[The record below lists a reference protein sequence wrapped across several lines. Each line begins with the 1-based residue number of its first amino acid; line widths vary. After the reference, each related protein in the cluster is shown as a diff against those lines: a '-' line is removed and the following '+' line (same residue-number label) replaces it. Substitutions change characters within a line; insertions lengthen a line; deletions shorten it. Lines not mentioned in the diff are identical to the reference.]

1 MREPFP
7 PADLPEDEDEDDS
20 ASNGD
25 YQQDSMWPH
34 DYGGHNEEIIRI
46 EYEKKVPFIRR
57 KDEVLNL
64 QENTLK
70 MVVEPQKY
78 TQGTMIH
85 LRYSKVNED
94 PMEDPPRD
102 KDVREYMT
110 ASAPSTA
117 SDAAIRRPEH
127 LAFPLLQ
134 KAQEIELG
142 GLSKGWYLVR
152 GEAVRTDDNTVLER
166 DCLWARI
173 FEAREEGRDDSFGM
187 YI

>member
-1 MREPFP
+1 
-7 PADLPEDEDEDDS
+7 
-20 ASNGD
+20 
-25 YQQDSMWPH
+25 
-34 DYGGHNEEIIRI
+34 
-46 EYEKKVPFIRR
+46 
-57 KDEVLNL
+57 
-64 QENTLK
+64 
-70 MVVEPQKY
+70 
-78 TQGTMIH
+78 
-85 LRYSKVNED
+85 
-94 PMEDPPRD
+94 MEDPPRD

-142 GLSKGWYLVR
+142 GLSKGWYLVC

-173 FEAREEGRDDSFGM
+173 FEAREEGRDDSFGELLFQPKIHISWTTHKRHPQKRGEGGWP
-187 YI
+187 YSRHSTRA

>member
-1 MREPFP
+1 MTQPSQYS
-7 PADLPEDEDEDDS
+7 LPLS
-20 ASNGD
+20 
-25 YQQDSMWPH
+25 QD
-34 DYGGHNEEIIRI
+34 IVI
-46 EYEKKVPFIRR
+46 
-57 KDEVLNL
+57 
-64 QENTLK
+64 
-70 MVVEPQKY
+70 
-78 TQGTMIH
+78 IH
-85 LRYSKVNED
+85 LKPFQIHLKYAKVIED

-142 GLSKGWYLVR
+142 GLSKGWYLVC

-173 FEAREEGRDDSFGM
+173 FEARDEGRDDSFGE
-187 YI
+187 